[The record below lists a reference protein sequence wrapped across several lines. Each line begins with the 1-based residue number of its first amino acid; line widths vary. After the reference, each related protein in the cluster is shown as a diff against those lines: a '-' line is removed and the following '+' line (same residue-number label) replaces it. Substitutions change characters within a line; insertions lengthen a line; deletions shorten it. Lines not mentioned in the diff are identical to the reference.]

1 MLREQ
6 LSTSLRNLNCLT
18 HVVASILTRVTI
30 QEAGRGLRA
39 RELSVRELTEQTLRE
54 IDRANPTLNAFITV
68 THEQALARADE
79 LDAMLARGEDL
90 GPLHG
95 IPIAHKDCIYTKGV
109 RTTGGS
115 KIFADF
121 VPDHDAEVVKRLHAA
136 GTVMVGKTGLH
147 EFTFGISNV
156 NPHYGPVRNPH
167 DYERVSGG
175 SSGGSGAAVAAGLV
189 MGATGTDTGGSIR
202 IPASFCGCV
211 GLKPTFDRIPRD
223 GVMALGH
230 TQDHMGPLGSTVA
243 DATVLYAAMAG
254 VKVNL
259 EGGVNELR
267 VGVPENSLWDNLEPD
282 VRFYCRGAVQVMGA
296 VGAKPREVR
305 VPDAAEL
312 LQVAGQT
319 LLYEGARELGRHS
332 LRKEDFGEDVWDRI
346 EQGRRITDEMYAKI
360 QQRRAELA
368 REWGALWGELDLL
381 MLPATPLV
389 AFRIDEP
396 KDLRP
401 ETTRLTRP
409 FNVLGWPAI
418 SLPCGLSSEGLP
430 VGIQLVAAAGNEEL
444 LLRAAEA
451 LEDGV
456 KIPIKKRA

>member
-1 MLREQ
+1 M
-6 LSTSLRNLNCLT
+6 
-18 HVVASILTRVTI
+18 
-30 QEAGRGLRA
+30 
-39 RELSVRELTEQTLRE
+39 SVRELTEQTLRE
-54 IDRANPTLNAFITV
+54 IDRANPTLNAFITI
-68 THEQALARADE
+68 THEQALGRADE
-79 LDAMLARGEDL
+79 LDGMLARGEDL

-115 KIFADF
+115 KIYADF
-121 VPDHDAEVVKRLHAA
+121 VPDHDAEVVRRLHAA

-147 EFTFGISNV
+147 EFTYGISNV

-167 DYERVSGG
+167 DHERVSGG

-223 GVMALGH
+223 GVMALGQ
-230 TQDHMGPLGSTVA
+230 TQDHMGPMAATVA
-243 DATVLYAAMAG
+243 DAARLYEAMAG
-254 VKVNL
+254 VLVNL
-259 EGGVNELR
+259 EGGVDELR
-267 VGVPENSLWDNLEPD
+267 VGVPENGLWDNLEPD
-282 VRFYCRGAVQVMGA
+282 VRFYCRGAVQVIGA
-296 VGAKPREVR
+296 VGAKPREIR

-312 LQVAGQT
+312 LQVAGLT

-332 LRKEDFGEDVWDRI
+332 SRAKDFGEDVWDRI
-346 EQGRRITDEMYAKI
+346 EQGRRITDEMYVKA
-360 QQRRAELA
+360 QVRRAELN
-368 REWGALWGELDLL
+368 REWGALWSEVDLL

-396 KDLRP
+396 RDLRP

-409 FNVLGWPAI
+409 FNLLGWPAV
-418 SLPCGLSSEGLP
+418 SLPCGLSGEGLP
-430 VGIQLVAAAGNEEL
+430 VGIQLVAAPGKEEL
-444 LLRAAEA
+444 LLRAAAA
-451 LEDGV
+451 LEAGV
-456 KIPIKKRA
+456 KIPIKKRPS